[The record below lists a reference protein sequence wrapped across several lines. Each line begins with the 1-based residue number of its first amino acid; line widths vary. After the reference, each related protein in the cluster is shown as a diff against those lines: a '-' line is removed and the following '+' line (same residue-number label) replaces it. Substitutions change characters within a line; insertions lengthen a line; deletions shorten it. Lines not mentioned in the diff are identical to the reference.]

1 MDRLRSNFE
10 SDILETR
17 AVNALIDMRDKLV
30 RLSAVMHELAFLVD
44 AQRRIDI
51 NGVAVE
57 ILDKARK

>member
-1 MDRLRSNFE
+1 MDRLQSNFE
-10 SDILETR
+10 ADIIETKT
-17 AVNALIDMRDKLV
+17 VNALIAMRDNLMN
-30 RLSAVMHELAFLVD
+30 LSEVMHELAFLVD